1 LKSPEE
7 LLQKYF
13 NFQDPVARGR
23 LLRYF
28 WIISL
33 SMLVLGYVLIVFV
46 LFK

>member
-1 LKSPEE
+1 LKPLEYYF
-7 LLQKYF
+7 QKYF
-13 NFQDPVARGR
+13 NYQDPVARGR

-33 SMLVLGYVLIVFV
+33 SMLVLGYILIVFF